1 MAYMIVSIHAP
12 VRVRRTYRRAFLAEG
27 SFNPRTREGA
37 TRYCRGVIN
46 DCMVSIHAP
55 VRVRPSKGIRLYSRP
70 GFNPRTREGA
80 TSSRL
85 NDFYLGGV
93 SIHAPVRVRLS
104 PLGQEHGSPEVSIH
118 APVRVRQF
126 IAYGVLEMEE
136 FQSTHP

>member
-27 SFNPRTREGA
+27 S
-37 TRYCRGVIN
+37 
-46 DCMVSIHAP
+46 
-55 VRVRPSKGIRLYSRP
+55 
-70 GFNPRTREGA
+70 FNPRTREGA